1 VGVFIYICVLCMKRI
16 KLLEMKKVNLL
27 LVLALLTLVFFNS
40 CKKDKEE
47 IEENKENI
55 LPGSWGV
62 GIPDAISNVGETKN
76 LSTTQS
82 DTLNGNDIY
91 ENLRTFIAVGEG
103 ASAIVNAIITTI
115 SVHNINEPMSLTYT
129 SDEDGRAKHL
139 EVIENST
146 FDGQNWEF
154 QMTISDAGSQA
165 NADGGNGLQVFWNQS
180 PVKGIAILKPYNIN
194 RTDNA
199 NAPDALFK
207 IAYSEA
213 GENGYNEQMTV
224 EVIGLPDINNDIW
237 YMNSL
242 KMFAGKTGNIVNVYG
257 NSDHPNAYFFD
268 STAVGYDWAFVA
280 SANEVTDIA
289 VAEVGLPRN
298 NLNSTDRAELLVTNS
313 IHTVFNDQIVAL
325 GYAVQQDVDN
335 YLFNTAAPGYFNH
348 YGFIQGGTAPIGDY
362 NPLEN
367 SINTLSPYNPTYVRD
382 LTISF
387 K

>member
-1 VGVFIYICVLCMKRI
+1 
-16 KLLEMKKVNLL
+16 MKKINLL

-47 IEENKENI
+47 TEEVKQSI

-62 GIPDAISNVGETKN
+62 DVPDAISNVGQTKN
-76 LSTTQS
+76 LSATQG
-82 DTLNGNDIY
+82 DTLNGNEIY

-103 ASAIVNAIITTI
+103 ASDIVNAIITAI
-115 SVHNINEPMSLTYT
+115 AVHNINEPMSLTYT

-146 FDGQNWEF
+146 FDGQTWEF
-154 QMTISDAGSQA
+154 QMTISDAGSQT
-165 NADGGNGLQVFWNQS
+165 NVDGGNGLQVFWNQS
-180 PVKGIAILKPYNIN
+180 PIKGIAILKPYNIN
-194 RTDNA
+194 RTENA
-199 NAPDALFK
+199 DAPDAMFK
-207 IAYSEA
+207 IYYSEA
-213 GENGYNEQMTV
+213 GEGGYSSQMV
-224 EVIGLPDINNDIW
+224 VDVIGLPNPDSDRW

-242 KMFAGKTGNIVNVYG
+242 KMFAGRTGDIIDVYG

-268 STAVGYDWAFVA
+268 STLIGFDWAFVA
-280 SANEVTDIA
+280 ASNRVSDIA

-298 NLNSTDRAELLVTNS
+298 SVSSTDRTELLVTNS

-325 GYAVQQDVDN
+325 GYPQQDVDN
-335 YLFNTAAPGYFNH
+335 YLYNTDAPGYFNH
-348 YGFIQGGTAPIGDY
+348 NGFIQGGTAPSSDY
-362 NPLEN
+362 SPLESN
-367 SINTLSPYNPTYVRD
+367 INNLTPYNPTEIHE

>member
-1 VGVFIYICVLCMKRI
+1 
-16 KLLEMKKVNLL
+16 MKKVNLL
-27 LVLALLTLVFFNS
+27 LVLALLALVFFNS
-40 CKKDKEE
+40 CKKDNAET
-47 IEENKENI
+47 ENSKDNI

-82 DTLNGNDIY
+82 DTLNGNAIY
-91 ENLRTFIAVGEG
+91 EHLRTFIAVGEG
-103 ASAIVNAIITTI
+103 ASAIVNAIITSI
-115 SVHNINEPMSLTYT
+115 SDNNINEPMSLTYT

-139 EVIENST
+139 EVIENSA
-146 FDGQNWEF
+146 FDGSTWEF
-154 QMTISDAGSQA
+154 QLTISDAGSQSNSDEGKA
-165 NADGGNGLQVFWNQS
+165 LQVFWNQS
-180 PVKGIAILKPYNIN
+180 PIKGIAILKPYNMN
-194 RTDNA
+194 RTNDSDMPNA
-199 NAPDALFK
+199 IYK

-213 GENGYNEQMTV
+213 GENGYNKQMTV
-224 EVIGLPDINNDIW
+224 EIADLPNLSNDIW

-242 KMFAGKTGNIVNVYG
+242 KMFAGKTGDIVNVYG
-257 NSDHPNAYFFD
+257 NSDHPSAYFFD

-280 SANEVTDIA
+280 SANEITDIA

-298 NLNSTDRAELLVTNS
+298 NLNITDRAELLETNS

-325 GYAVQQDVDN
+325 GYAQQDVDN

-348 YGFIQGGTAPIGDY
+348 NGFIQGGEAPTGDFS
-362 NPLEN
+362 PLEN
-367 SINTLSPYNPTYVRD
+367 NINALIPYNPTNVRD